1 MGLMAMCFCLLPVTG
16 LNSNFVFPGVVV
28 DWRIL
33 DISIIFIKS
42 YLCIRIEKVSFGSIQ
57 QIWTIFENCH

>member
-1 MGLMAMCFCLLPVTG
+1 MCFCLLPVTG
-16 LNSNFVFPGVVV
+16 LNLNFVCPGEVV

-33 DISIIFIKS
+33 DSFIIFIKS
-42 YLCIRIEKVSFGSIQ
+42 YLCTRIGKVSFESIQ